1 MRLVSVLLLAA
12 ATATVPL
19 PAAPA
24 QDAATAMRLFR
35 LAPGL
40 KVDLFASDPMVRNVV
55 SFTFDEQG
63 RCYVVETH
71 RRRTS
76 AFDITFFPDWLEND
90 FAIRTVED
98 RADFLKRTLT
108 ATNQAEI
115 DKLSKANRGSL

>member
-1 MRLVSVLLLAA
+1 MRLVSILLLAA

-40 KVDLFASDPMVRNVV
+40 KVDLFASEPMVQNIV

-76 AFDITFFPDWLEND
+76 VFDISNFTNWLEND
-90 FAIRTVED
+90 FAIRTVEQ
-98 RADFLKRTLT
+98 RADFFRRTL
-108 ATNQAEI
+108 ALTNQA
-115 DKLSKANRGSL
+115 

>member
-1 MRLVSVLLLAA
+1 MLK
-12 ATATVPL
+12 
-19 PAAPA
+19 
-24 QDAATAMRLFR
+24 FR
-35 LAPGL
+35 VAPGL
-40 KVDLFASDPMVRNVV
+40 KVDLFAAEPMVQNVV

-76 AFDITFFPDWLEND
+76 VFDISNFTNWLESD

-98 RADFLKRTLT
+98 RADFFKRTLT

-115 DKLSKANRGSL
+115 DKLSKAKRGFLPD